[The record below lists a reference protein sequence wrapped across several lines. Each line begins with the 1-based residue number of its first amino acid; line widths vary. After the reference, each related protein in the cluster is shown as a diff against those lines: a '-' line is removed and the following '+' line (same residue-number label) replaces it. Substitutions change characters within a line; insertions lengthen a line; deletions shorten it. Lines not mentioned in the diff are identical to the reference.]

1 MENLDFWDVLYLT
14 FYTEAAK
21 TIVYNLQN
29 KKLLDIWLYFL

>member
-1 MENLDFWDVLYLT
+1 LT

-29 KKLLDIWLYFL
+29 KKLLDIWLYFLWLHQET